1 MTDGTERLATNLRKG
16 VIEFCVLALL
26 SRQERYGLDLA
37 AELIERGLIAS
48 EGSLYPLLSRMR
60 DGGTVETRLES
71 AGAGRPRRYYAITAH
86 GTEQLRA
93 FAEVWKTIGGQV
105 DILLE
110 GAR

>member
-1 MTDGTERLATNLRKG
+1 MADGAERLATNLRKG

-26 SRQERYGLDLA
+26 STRERYGLEIA

-60 DGGTVETRLES
+60 DNGTVETRLES
-71 AGAGRPRRYYAITAH
+71 AGAGRPRRYYAITTR
-86 GTEQLRA
+86 GSEQLTS

-110 GAR
+110 DAR